1 MTNAIHPKLNLGVR
15 SLESSTAS
23 FVSVDTQWLE
33 LFCRAFFFETQIC
46 DARNSWTRKI
56 YCKVKFEAT
65 VVPRLVHDWNTYK
78 PAEMA
83 CAPTESACGSENSN
97 SKNRSP
103 SECST
108 GRLTNLDRSYSIH
121 SHNLFDRLSQSI
133 KSDILHD

>member
-1 MTNAIHPKLNLGVR
+1 MNQRIFTTSSYLDCIYSLVRTKVVSYCRVEGRKDDHGMTNAIHPKLNLGVR

-65 VVPRLVHDWNTYK
+65 VVPQSLLDSTTCPRLEHIQTRRDGMR
-78 PAEMA
+78 A
-83 CAPTESACGSENSN
+83 
-97 SKNRSP
+97 
-103 SECST
+103 
-108 GRLTNLDRSYSIH
+108 DRVGMW
-121 SHNLFDRLSQSI
+121 
-133 KSDILHD
+133 